1 MVQTIVTIFMVLWGN
16 QMSTTQSPARLL
28 IVDDD
33 PDILKLLQ
41 HITEDC
47 GYRCF
52 TAPNGHIAR
61 QLLDTRKF
69 DLMITEI
76 QMPGE
81 SGIDWV
87 TFVKETYPKMAVVIE
102 SVVSDLQ
109 EVKSILSIG
118 IYGYLI
124 KPFDQHQVLI
134 TINNALI
141 RRDLETQLETRS
153 RELEQTVS
161 RRTHELS
168 RLVRELTEAKTKLTV
183 NATHLHNQLLF
194 MQTLL
199 DAIPNPIYY
208 KDTHGVYQGCNQAF
222 EAFLGLSRSQILGKT
237 VHDVSPKK
245 LADHYKQ
252 KDEDLF
258 RQPGRQSF
266 EGMAP
271 DADGS
276 MRDILFNKATFQNM
290 SGAIEGLVGVMVD
303 ISERKQREHALR
315 VSEEKNRSIVENIG
329 MGVALISPEMKI
341 LEMNGKMQQWFPNI
355 DLDGECLCYESF
367 ARPPRKS
374 PCSNCPTRET
384 LADGKVHEA
393 VKQVKLADGK
403 HDYKMI
409 ASAIVDN
416 DGKVIAAIELVNEIT
431 KDLAMEREL
440 QQSQKLASIGQLAAG
455 VAHEINNPTGFV
467 NSNLGSLKN
476 YQKDIIHLL
485 DLYCTLK
492 DIAKSTSSSSDAS
505 QLDEQITKIENF
517 EDNIDIEYIRE
528 DIIDLIDESKEG
540 TERIKNIVE
549 DLKHF
554 AHPGQDKIQETD
566 INKELASTLNVVNN
580 ELKYKAHV
588 IKEFNPIPIIRANPQ
603 QLNQVFINILVNA
616 AQSIEKMGDIRIS
629 TQAVDEY
636 VQIQISD
643 TGCGISE
650 ENLSKI
656 FDPFFTT
663 KGVGK
668 GTGLG
673 MNIAYNI
680 IQKHKGD
687 IRVESRIGEGTTFI
701 ISLPV
706 AYPETD
712 GANNDAMTGE
722 HNPGS
727 ACDHKR
733 AMRA

>member
-1 MVQTIVTIFMVLWGN
+1 
-16 QMSTTQSPARLL
+16 MSAMQRPARLL

-33 PDILKLLQ
+33 QKILKLLRG
-41 HITEDC
+41 ITEDC
-47 GYRCF
+47 GYCCS
-52 TAPNGHIAR
+52 TAPSVQIAR
-61 QLLDTRKF
+61 QQLDTSEF
-69 DLMITEI
+69 DLLITEI

-81 SGIDWV
+81 SGVGFIK
-87 TFVKETYPKMAVVIE
+87 FVKDTYPKMAVVIE
-102 SVVSDLQ
+102 SVVNDLQ
-109 EVKSILSIG
+109 AAKSILSMG

-124 KPFDQHQVLI
+124 KPFDRHQAMI

-141 RRDLETQLETRS
+141 RRELETKLEKRS
-153 RELEQTVS
+153 NELEQTVS
-161 RRTHELS
+161 LRTRELS
-168 RLVRELTEAKTKLTV
+168 ELVCELTVAKTKLTV
-183 NATHLHNQLLF
+183 NARHLQDQLLF

-208 KDTHGVYQGCNQAF
+208 KNAHGVYQGCNQAF
-222 EAFLGLSRSQILGKT
+222 EAFLGYSRDQIVGKT
-237 VHDVSPKK
+237 IHDVSPKK
-245 LADHYKQ
+245 LADHYQQ
-252 KDEDLF
+252 KDEALL

-266 EGMAP
+266 EGLAQN
-271 DADGS
+271 ADGS
-276 MRDILFNKATFQNM
+276 VRDILFNKATFQNS
-290 SGAIEGLVGVMVD
+290 SGTIEGIVGVMVD
-303 ISERKQREHALR
+303 ISDRKQKECALR
-315 VSEEKNRSIVENIG
+315 MSEEKNRSIVENIG
-329 MGVALISPEMKI
+329 MGVALISPQLKV
-341 LEMNGKMQQWFPNI
+341 LEINSKMQRWFPDI
-355 DLDGECLCYESF
+355 RLDGECFCYESF

-393 VKQVKLADGK
+393 VKQVNLADGK
-403 HDYKMI
+403 HDYKII
-409 ASAIVDN
+409 ASAITDS
-416 DGKVIAAIELVNEIT
+416 DGKVIAAIELVNDIT
-431 KDLAMEREL
+431 KDLVMEREL

-467 NSNLGSLKN
+467 SSNLGSLKD
-476 YQKDIIHLL
+476 YQRDIVHLL
-485 DLYCTLK
+485 DLYRVLK
-492 DIAKSTSSSSDAS
+492 DSVKSAGKSPGAS
-505 QLDEQITKIENF
+505 QLFDQITKIDEF
-517 EDNIDIEYIRE
+517 EEKIDLEYIRD

-540 TERIKNIVE
+540 TERIKKIVE

-554 AHPGQDKIQETD
+554 AHPGQDKIQDTD

-580 ELKYKAHV
+580 ELKYKARV
-588 IKEFNPIPIIRANPQ
+588 VKEFNPLPVIMANPQ

-616 AQSIEKMGDIRIS
+616 AQSIEKMGDIRIL
-629 TQAVDEY
+629 TEVVDKY
-636 VQIQISD
+636 VQIRISD

-687 IRVESRIGEGTTFI
+687 IRVQSRVGEGTTFI

-712 GANNDAMTGE
+712 GVKTDAMNGE
-722 HNPGS
+722 QIS
-727 ACDHKR
+727 ESSCDHKTV
-733 AMRA
+733 MRA